1 MSFDATKYTQ
11 SPWLHGADLPAGQP
25 IEMTISGAREHTF
38 TDGTTRP
45 VVEFSGMRPALSLN
59 KTQVQTLVA
68 LFGANADAWKGQR
81 ITLTAVPT
89 QLGKPTILIGRA
101 GPPQPPTAFGQPA
114 PATVGDNPFAAAQ
127 AAAVTFRQG

>member
-45 VVEFSGMRPALSLN
+45 VVEFLECDPALVLN
-59 KTQVQTLVA
+59 KTRAQALVA
-68 LFGANADAWKGQR
+68 MFGANPDAWKGQR

-89 QLGKPTILIGRA
+89 QLGKPTILLTRA
-101 GPPQPPTAFGQPA
+101 APPQPPTAFGQPA
-114 PATVGDNPFAAAQ
+114 PAADNPFTPAPAAG
-127 AAAVTFRQG
+127 VTFRQPG